1 MRLTP
6 DTGLLLPLGDAADAN
21 VADMSALTDLAD
33 EYYAYTLTSG
43 PIGLM
48 WNGKVESLAEWDDF
62 SPEAAAERRA
72 KNLGFAERAAAIEV
86 HTDADL
92 ALRETLRH
100 AALSSVKDDVWGA
113 ELFHVNP
120 KMGAWEMVI
129 SFIDNFPLRTA
140 EHGEDYL
147 TKLRTLPDAF
157 AQLAAVATASADSG
171 IVALSRH
178 LVATAESVEAYLATP
193 TGADDRF
200 RSQAAPTEVSDE
212 ERAAWVAERNRLVDE
227 VVRPG
232 IAAYARALRALA
244 ERGMP
249 DDKPGLV
256 HLPGGLDVY
265 RDKVWAHLLL
275 DKTPEE
281 LHQLG
286 IDQVARLED
295 EYREV
300 AGPLLGTQDISEI
313 YARLRDDKSM
323 KYTHA
328 EVLIADAELALKKAD
343 AALEMAFGTLPVS
356 ECLATATPFGAMAYY
371 SSPDPEQNKPG
382 RFYFNTSHPEAWST
396 YELEAIV
403 FHEGVPGHHMQ
414 LAINAENMNLH
425 KLQREI
431 FNTAFAEGWGL
442 YAERLSDEM
451 GLYSSELTR
460 VGMLSADSLRAC
472 RLVVDTG
479 MHAMGWTRDQAIQY
493 MIDHTPMDSAHIE
506 QEVDRYIGLPG
517 QALAYMV
524 GRLEIQSIRAEAEQR
539 EGFDLRAFHD
549 AVLEHGAVP
558 LSTLRQLI
566 LG

>member
-1 MRLTP
+1 
-6 DTGLLLPLGDAADAN
+6 
-21 VADMSALTDLAD
+21 MSALTELAD
-33 EYYAYTLTSG
+33 EYYAYSLTES
-43 PIGLM
+43 PLGLM
-48 WNGKVESLAEWDDF
+48 WNGKIDALAEWDDF
-62 SPEAAAERRA
+62 SPEASAERRA
-72 KNLGFAERAAAIEV
+72 KSLDFAARAEAIEV
-86 HTDADL
+86 DNDADL

-100 AALSSVKDDVWGA
+100 AALSSAKEETWNA

-140 EHGEDYL
+140 EHGEAYL
-147 TKLRTLPDAF
+147 AKLRTLPAAF
-157 AQLAAVATASADSG
+157 AQLASVATAGADAG
-171 IVALSRH
+171 IVALKRH
-178 LVATAESVEAYLATP
+178 LIATAESVEAYLATP
-193 TGADDRF
+193 TGPEDRF
-200 RSQAAPTEVSDE
+200 RSQAAPTEVSPEDK
-212 ERAAWVAERNRLVDE
+212 AAWEAERNRIVDE

-232 IAAYARALRALA
+232 IAGYATALRALS

-265 RDKVWAHLLL
+265 RDQIWANLLL

-295 EYREV
+295 EYREI
-300 AGPLLGTQDISEI
+300 AGPLLGTQEISEI
-313 YARLRDDKSM
+313 YARLRDDESM
-323 KYTHA
+323 KYKHA

-343 AALEMAFGTLPVS
+343 AALEMAFGKLPFS

-371 SSPDPEQNKPG
+371 SAPDPEQDKPG

-403 FHEGVPGHHMQ
+403 FHEGVPGHHLQ
-414 LAINAENMNLH
+414 LAINAENNDLH
-425 KLQREI
+425 KLQREA
-431 FNTAFAEGWGL
+431 FNTAYAEGWGL

-451 GLYSSELTR
+451 GLYTSELTR

-493 MIDHTPMDSAHIE
+493 MLDHTPMDRSHIE
-506 QEVDRYIGLPG
+506 QEIDRYIGLPG

-524 GRLEIQSIRAEAEQR
+524 GRLEIQAIRAEAEKR
-539 EGFDLRAFHD
+539 EGFDLRSFHD
-549 AVLEHGAVP
+549 SVLAHGAVP